1 MDGAAI
7 ITAIGGFI
15 VAVTAMYT
23 AMSKAAES
31 NRWIKKLEER
41 IDELEDERD
50 ALKEWAERLV
60 EQVVESGKMPV
71 KMRPLRKR
79 KKAGE

>member
-50 ALKEWAERLV
+50 ALKEWAERLI